1 MLKLE
6 SLNYLYRI
14 YKFNSVKLA
23 AESIPVSPS
32 TVSGAIHKLEREWE
46 MPLLIRTYRGIELT
60 ESAKKIA
67 SSLEDLFLAVDKVE
81 HLIAVERT
89 GITAMPKTD
98 DNLTLLLSRGWW
110 QGAMQKILPYFLSKG
125 IDVEVPDLN
134 YDNDKYL
141 QIVNQN
147 KNTVLLNFIC
157 EPVEDVISPY
167 PDVCY
172 KKISSGHPCV
182 VLRENSQWIS
192 QDKKVIL
199 PQEVIKLPIL
209 RFTEGYDLVFPI
221 LEKLENYGK
230 LNIIKNVSS
239 VQVLCALL
247 EADIGIGISCED
259 SRKLPADKLRHVPIK
274 LDNRFSLV
282 CCYNKNTLPGY
293 LLFVERMLKEIF

>member
-81 HLIAVERT
+81 HIIAIEQT

-98 DNLTLLLSRGWW
+98 DKLTLLLSRGWW

-141 QIVNQN
+141 
-147 KNTVLLNFIC
+147 K
-157 EPVEDVISPY
+157 
-167 PDVCY
+167 
-172 KKISSGHPCV
+172 
-182 VLRENSQWIS
+182 
-192 QDKKVIL
+192 
-199 PQEVIKLPIL
+199 
-209 RFTEGYDLVFPI
+209 
-221 LEKLENYGK
+221 
-230 LNIIKNVSS
+230 
-239 VQVLCALL
+239 
-247 EADIGIGISCED
+247 
-259 SRKLPADKLRHVPIK
+259 
-274 LDNRFSLV
+274 
-282 CCYNKNTLPGY
+282 
-293 LLFVERMLKEIF
+293 